1 MLCCLAALIGN
12 ATEVDFD
19 FVNNDYGMTRYSG
32 STTSYNPQPTNV
44 ISGDVTLTLD
54 GGNNRLWTNDGIRM
68 YKNSYIVISVGSAN
82 KITSVSA
89 TTSGTAFCLSTN
101 DAADILLVSA
111 KNNAISWSD
120 TDSKNYSELR
130 LKCTVTQK
138 NQSIK
143 TLKITYESSTP
154 VNPDLKDAEVA
165 FAQKEVTFE
174 IGQSVALPE
183 ITKATTADVTVTSND
198 ESIVTYDAATN
209 MLNAVA
215 VGTTTVTAS
224 APANAEYNAGSA
236 TLTVTVTPVMAEYGI
251 ASKIEDGRKYLLA
264 FGDKFSTGAV
274 LGKSNVPTYD
284 SGYGYGEVTDLTA
297 LDGVVKAPEDYAFT
311 FTAVEGGF
319 NITNKAGV
327 KFYMNGNYNTFNLA
341 ASPASADVWSVE
353 RQADGTMKITNVEKN
368 KYIQYSTSNGSYG
381 SYANASGTMPT
392 LYVLGGETSDPEA
405 IMPVFTVAE
414 NDWANELEG
423 VVYKGAKLTISAP
436 EGTPA
441 GWIMAYKVND
451 GTEEMTEEAVT
462 IDINANTTVT
472 AYINDEAN
480 AVTKTFTV
488 AQIAPLTIDPAFGAV
503 AEGTTVEITTTTPG
517 ALLHGFIGETAIE
530 GETMPYTFTVTA
542 ATDVNVWAENPR
554 YLDSEALE
562 GAYTIMIPSAAP
574 KWEAVTSVDQL
585 QDGDIVTFTAHAYAT
600 KNVSIPEVIMN
611 TYNTT
616 SSYIDC
622 SAYEYTDNVFS
633 VTPYSFTL
641 NKSAD
646 GKFSF
651 KNAEG
656 KYMTHSGTK
665 NTLNFAETVEYLTLE
680 IGTEGNAIVTA
691 DTQGTKTYKLQYYP
705 QNSKGTFDYTT
716 LKFTF
721 YGSDQQ
727 DVYMYRQLPAV
738 PSKPTVTV
746 PETAD
751 GKLKVGDKLTIECEA
766 GATIAFKQD
775 TAAPEAIAPR
785 AADAASDWFNTGEN
799 PYEYEIMSLDVRV
812 SFAAVKNGVYSEPAV
827 LTISDSG
834 ITTGIEGIEAE
845 AADAPAEYYNL
856 QGVRVNNPAN
866 GLYIRLQGGKAEK
879 VIIR

>member
-12 ATEVDFD
+12 ATEVSFD
-19 FVNNDYGMTRYSG
+19 FKTNNYGMTRYS
-32 STTSYNPQPTNV
+32 
-44 ISGDVTLTLD
+44 SGDTYNTNPYTITDGAVTLTLN
-54 GGNNRLWTNDGIRM
+54 GGKNRLWSDGLRFHA
-68 YKNSYIVISVGSAN
+68 NSYMIISVGDAN
-82 KITSVSA
+82 RITSVEA
-89 TTSGTAFCLSTN
+89 TINKDNTFCLSDNTPQDN
-101 DAADILLVSA
+101 LLVTASSN
-111 KNNAISWSD
+111 KISW
-120 TDSKNYSELR
+120 TATEAQNYSELR
-130 LKCTVTQK
+130 LKRTGTSSGKAIVTLTV
-138 NQSIK
+138 
-143 TLKITYESSTP
+143 TYESNIP

-224 APANAEYNAGSA
+224 ALANAEYNAGSA

-251 ASKIEDGRKYLLA
+251 ASKIEDGKKYLLA
-264 FGDKFSTGAV
+264 FGDKFSTGALMV
-274 LGKSNVPTYD
+274 YSNAVYESD
-284 SGYGYGEVTDLTA
+284 GYGYGEVTELTENN
-297 LDGVVKAPEDYAFT
+297 GVVTAPIEYAYTFKAVDNGFT
-311 FTAVEGGF
+311 
-319 NITNKAGV
+319 ITNKAGASIYMQTRDA
-327 KFYMNGNYNTFNLA
+327 FYLTKDQSTTNA
-341 ASPASADVWSVE
+341 IWSVS
-353 RQADGTMKITNVEKN
+353 RQDDGTMKIQNTGTS
-368 KYIQYSTSNGSYG
+368 KYIQYASTYG
-381 SYANASGTMPT
+381 TYGAYTTEKGVMPT

-451 GTEEMTEEAVT
+451 GTEEMAEEAVT

-530 GETMPYTFTVTA
+530 GEAMPYTFTVSA

-554 YLDSEALE
+554 YLDSEPLE

-611 TYNTT
+611 AYNTT

-727 DVYMYRQLPAV
+727 DVYMYRQLPAG

-766 GATIAFKQD
+766 GATIAVKEE

-785 AADAASDWFNTGEN
+785 AADAASDWYNTGEN
-799 PYEYEIMSLDVRV
+799 PYEYEIMSLGMRV
-812 SFAAVKNGVYSEPAV
+812 SFAAVKNGIYSEPAV

-845 AADAPAEYYNL
+845 TAVARAEYYNL